1 MKLDRLVAIIMILNN
16 RERITAKELS
26 EKFQVSTKTIQ
37 RDIEIIERAGIPII
51 SFKGNGGGYGIIE
64 EFKVNKSS
72 MTKEE
77 AALLNKLL
85 QGINDSYENTETIAL
100 INKLESIK
108 SYENS
113 YEDRLIIDFSKWG
126 RGESLNKIINTI
138 DKAILNRNPINFQ
151 YVNGNGECT
160 VRTVEPYKIIFKS
173 LSWYVYGFCTL
184 KNEMRI
190 FKVNRMKNI
199 QVHEEHFDF
208 KEVVDENIFK
218 ENDYEK
224 TKITLRFKD
233 NFKGMIMESFEDY
246 DELQKEKGLITAVIK
261 IPYSNWGEGMI
272 LSLGDDVEVI
282 EPEFL
287 RNNIKEK
294 LEKMIN
300 LYK

>member
-1 MKLDRLVAIIMILNN
+1 MKLDRLVAIIMLLNN

-37 RDIEIIERAGIPII
+37 RDIEIIERAGIPIV

-77 AALLNKLL
+77 VALLNKLL
-85 QGINDSYENTETIAL
+85 KGINESYENIGTIAL
-100 INKLESIK
+100 VNKLESIEP
-108 SYENS
+108 YENS
-113 YEDRLIIDFSKWG
+113 CEDRLVIDFSKWG

-160 VRTVEPYKIIFKS
+160 IRTVEPYKIIFKS

-190 FKVNRMKNI
+190 FKVNRMKDI

-208 KEVVDENIFK
+208 KEVFDKNIFK
-218 ENDYEK
+218 KNDHEK
-224 TKITLRFKD
+224 TEITLRFKD

-246 DELQKEKGLITAVIK
+246 QEIQKEKGLITAVIK
-261 IPYSNWGEGMI
+261 IPYNGWVEGMI
-272 LSLGDDVEVI
+272 LSFGYTVEVI

-287 RNNIKEK
+287 RNSIKEK